1 MRTIEQRAAEFG
13 RVHGAKELAGLRYYT
28 GGAGESVLM
37 LPGGAGIG
45 VSWVD
50 LALAL
55 RGEYRTITLDYP
67 STATTLASLA
77 DDLVA
82 LLDAEGVD
90 RAHVVGQSAGGML
103 AEVLTQRAP
112 DRVASLVFS
121 GTGLYGPEDVER
133 LAGKLATIRE
143 TPWDQTVE
151 AVREALRAVW
161 QDSAEGA
168 FWLSQVESAYQRA
181 GREGLANSYAMLLD
195 LARHSDQ
202 FKPGWR
208 GPTLFL
214 AAVDDP
220 LITAAHSQCLHALH
234 PGADLHLY
242 SDGGHSLLLTRPS
255 DYITEVTNHLRR
267 ALNAG

>member
-13 RVHGAKELAGLRYYT
+13 RVHGTKELAGLRYYT
-28 GGAGESVLM
+28 GGAGESVFM
-37 LPGGAGIG
+37 LPGGAGVG

-67 STATTLASLA
+67 PTAMTLASLA

-121 GTGLYGPEDVER
+121 GTPCCSTLPG
-133 LAGKLATIRE
+133 T
-143 TPWDQTVE
+143 QTSSS
-151 AVREALRAVW
+151 RG
-161 QDSAEGA
+161 GA
-168 FWLSQVESAYQRA
+168 APRKSGTSPDR
-181 GREGLANSYAMLLD
+181 
-195 LARHSDQ
+195 
-202 FKPGWR
+202 
-208 GPTLFL
+208 
-214 AAVDDP
+214 
-220 LITAAHSQCLHALH
+220 
-234 PGADLHLY
+234 
-242 SDGGHSLLLTRPS
+242 
-255 DYITEVTNHLRR
+255 
-267 ALNAG
+267 